1 MSKEL
6 IAGNKYNQNHNE
18 KLKAAYAL
26 NMCTVSVSQM
36 IDYRDTYVL
45 EQEYE
50 TILNNLNL
58 KQIPK
63 DEALLRILTEILN
76 TVTYF
81 KISDI
86 KKKRI
91 EEKYQRRVKDAVW
104 SAIPSFN
111 MIVSG
116 SPITLAF
123 SIATQVG
130 TGYMNYRKEKCNA
143 REELV
148 DAEIELK
155 ITAIEQLNELRRE
168 LFTTA
173 WRLADAY
180 DFEDEV

>member
-111 MIVSG
+111 MIF
-116 SPITLAF
+116 L
-123 SIATQVG
+123 
-130 TGYMNYRKEKCNA
+130 EA
-143 REELV
+143 RLH
-148 DAEIELK
+148 
-155 ITAIEQLNELRRE
+155 
-168 LFTTA
+168 
-173 WRLADAY
+173 
-180 DFEDEV
+180 